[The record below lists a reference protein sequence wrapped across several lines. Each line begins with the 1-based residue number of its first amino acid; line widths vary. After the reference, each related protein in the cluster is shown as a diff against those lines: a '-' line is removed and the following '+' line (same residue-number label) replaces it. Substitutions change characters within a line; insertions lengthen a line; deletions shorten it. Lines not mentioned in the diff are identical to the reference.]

1 VYGRNLFFGSTTG
14 SGCGQAPQTGCISA
28 APSGGTAGLGGG
40 PTGLGEPAGGTVV
53 AIAAAG
59 AGAGAAT
66 AGAGVGVAIAVAAAA
81 AVATTGGLAA
91 VAAVAAA
98 VAAAAASAVVSAV
111 AVAAV
116 VAAASPRGLR
126 FAVGFGWGEGPARWR
141 SAEPAGVVVTV
152 AAGPGVSVSG
162 RTIDVHGGRRLCI
175 SAMISNSRCVCD
187 MVCDMPAATASALRG
202 CRVGAGA
209 AIAVVEAAA
218 TAVAV
223 AAGQGGEAA
232 GWRGFRFDMWVRM
245 GNALDTRNGGTGRMQ
260 AQEMF
265 WIKLRNHAV
274 LRIAGM
280 CVSKS
285 DSPQLFFTNP

>member
-1 VYGRNLFFGSTTG
+1 
-14 SGCGQAPQTGCISA
+14 
-28 APSGGTAGLGGG
+28 LGGG

-53 AIAAAG
+53 VIAAAG

-66 AGAGVGVAIAVAAAA
+66 AGAGVGAAIAVAAAA

-126 FAVGFGWGEGPARWR
+126 FAVGLGWGEGPARWR

-162 RTIDVHGGRRLCI
+162 RTFDVLGGRR
-175 SAMISNSRCVCD
+175 CD

-209 AIAVVEAAA
+209 AIAVAEAAA

-232 GWRGFRFDMWVRM
+232 GWRGFRFDVWVRM